1 MKRIITLLA
10 MIAYSFVAKACPFQ
24 GTVTHTLTSGA
35 SAQLYTAVFPSTN
48 TYTYSWVPA
57 VGATFS
63 STSISN
69 PTVTFSANG
78 TYYLCCIVTYNG
90 CSTTICDSI
99 SINQALGCNASY
111 SYSSSGNTVAFGG
124 IMTGSNSATTYSW
137 IFGDGNTGIGQSTV
151 HTYAPGTYTACLI
164 ASNVNP
170 SCTDTFC
177 STITIAGG
185 ATACNAA
192 FTDSNLASTNSVY
205 FINQSTAS
213 SSSFFNYW
221 SFGDGNTSTSFN
233 PLHTYANPG
242 TYMVCLYMQDSSSV
256 GICYDSTCQTIVVAG
271 STSSCNAAMTY
282 TSSGCLGVFVN
293 TSAAGYTNA
302 VWYFGDGTSATNLNQ
317 TVSHNYTGTAVYY
330 PFLVITYGTG
340 ANTCVDTSYIG
351 QLYIACGS
359 GAGCNA
365 AFTDTFINGA
375 CYFTNQSTSSSNSFT
390 SYWSFGDGNTSTSIN
405 PLHTYANPGTYTVC
419 LYMQDS
425 SSAGICYDSI
435 CQTIVAAGNTSSCNA
450 AMTYTSSACLG
461 VFVNT
466 SAAGYTNAVW
476 YFGDGTSAINLN
488 QTVTHTYTG
497 TGVYY
502 PFVVVTWMVNGSPC
516 TDTSALG
523 QLYVN
528 CPNASPCNA
537 AFTVSS
543 AGQVVYFTNTSS
555 ASNSTFSSYWSFG
568 DGGISGSTN
577 PIHTYA
583 NNGIYSVCLYIVD
596 SSSAGIC
603 TDSICQTITVGGSSS
618 GTCNAAFIDSVSG
631 LTAMFYNLSTV
642 SGGAT
647 YTSAWY
653 FGDGFTST
661 QTNPIHTYNSPGVYT
676 VCLVIISNNNCIDSF
691 CQIVTVNNPNTVCNA
706 SFISTVQMCAVA
718 LSNTSTGS
726 YNTGVWV
733 LGNGQYL
740 PLNGNTITANYT
752 SNGTYNVCLVI
763 ADSNGM
769 CADTACQAVV
779 IFNCP
784 TSMNNTSL
792 LNQVAISPN
801 PATGFIQLNNTSG
814 QILELTIFNAV
825 GMTVAHQQNIG
836 AKQNID
842 ISNLPSG
849 VYSVML
855 RSKEGLRY
863 VEKLMKQ

>member
-221 SFGDGNTSTSFN
+221 SFGDGNTSTS
-233 PLHTYANPG
+233 
-242 TYMVCLYMQDSSSV
+242 
-256 GICYDSTCQTIVVAG
+256 
-271 STSSCNAAMTY
+271 
-282 TSSGCLGVFVN
+282 
-293 TSAAGYTNA
+293 
-302 VWYFGDGTSATNLNQ
+302 
-317 TVSHNYTGTAVYY
+317 
-330 PFLVITYGTG
+330 
-340 ANTCVDTSYIG
+340 
-351 QLYIACGS
+351 
-359 GAGCNA
+359 
-365 AFTDTFINGA
+365 
-375 CYFTNQSTSSSNSFT
+375 
-390 SYWSFGDGNTSTSIN
+390 IN

-425 SSAGICYDSI
+425 SSAGICYDST
-435 CQTIVAAGNTSSCNA
+435 CQTIVVAGSTSSCNA
-450 AMTYTSSACLG
+450 TMTYTSSACLG

>member
-242 TYMVCLYMQDSSSV
+242 TYMVCLYMQDSSSA

-317 TVSHNYTGTAVYY
+317 TVSHN
-330 PFLVITYGTG
+330 
-340 ANTCVDTSYIG
+340 
-351 QLYIACGS
+351 
-359 GAGCNA
+359 
-365 AFTDTFINGA
+365 
-375 CYFTNQSTSSSNSFT
+375 
-390 SYWSFGDGNTSTSIN
+390 
-405 PLHTYANPGTYTVC
+405 
-419 LYMQDS
+419 
-425 SSAGICYDSI
+425 
-435 CQTIVAAGNTSSCNA
+435 
-450 AMTYTSSACLG
+450 
-461 VFVNT
+461 
-466 SAAGYTNAVW
+466 
-476 YFGDGTSAINLN
+476 
-488 QTVTHTYTG
+488 YTG

-647 YTSAWY
+647 YTSSWY